1 MTKSGNEGLK
11 AFDALLI
18 KSCVFLLPASS
29 EVTGKA
35 IEETAAV
42 VLRLCHDRKHKCS
55 MPGIAKRY

>member
-11 AFDALLI
+11 AFNTLLI

-55 MPGIAKRY
+55 MPGITKRY